1 MKTVIHNNGK
11 KGKNT
16 IKDVGKVCQFQPNGF
31 FQQHS
36 FVVENCKPPNIF
48 SEGSSKLTLA
58 DQPTNVPQISK
69 MHDMKQSK
77 NVKKGG

>member
-16 IKDVGKVCQFQPNGF
+16 MKDVGKVRQFQPNGF

-36 FVVENCKPPNIF
+36 FVVENCKPPKNF
-48 SEGSSKLTLA
+48 SEGAQNSL
-58 DQPTNVPQISK
+58 
-69 MHDMKQSK
+69 
-77 NVKKGG
+77 